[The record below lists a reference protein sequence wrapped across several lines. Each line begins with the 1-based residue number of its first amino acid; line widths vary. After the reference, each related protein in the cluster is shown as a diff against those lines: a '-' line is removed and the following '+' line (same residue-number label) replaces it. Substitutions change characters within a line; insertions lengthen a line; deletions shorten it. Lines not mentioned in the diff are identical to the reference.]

1 MKKLIALL
9 AIAATSALATQ
20 VPLSLTATGY
30 TELLVPQSISYTAGH
45 EAVADDPATEDIDET
60 AEAVSASFEIEATYQ
75 LGYKVPVVDC
85 TIEGV
90 RTVIAPASMPT
101 FDLDMSVPVE
111 AFATFYAGDVNQLIS
126 VLQTVGTIK
135 PSDDMT
141 ELIRNVAF
149 GILN

>member
-45 EAVADDPATEDIDET
+45 EAVADDEATEIDET
-60 AEAVSASFEIEATYQ
+60 AEAVSASIEIKATYQ

-101 FDLDMSVPVE
+101 FELDMSVPVE